1 MDDFG
6 KSHTGVLDVIFRYY
20 GAFALLA
27 PGKQDTQNK
36 AHGVMTSKNL
46 CMAIQAGPGV

>member
-6 KSHTGVLDVIFRYY
+6 KSHTGMLDVIFRYY